1 MFQIVFITKNKVR
14 LTRWHMEACTG
25 GLLCTI
31 AQHVESMSRNFH
43 SDVVTVQVSAVN
55 PAKAPRPPRALR
67 ITNLCGRIRH
77 SYSLQFYNAGV
88 EPMVIKTHNAFGLF
102 ETLLSVHGNLQTAQN
117 RNNTLFRA
125 GRSSSGL
132 LLIIEHAF
140 DPNCVHE
147 VNMHML
153 VANVRLAHPV
163 NINCQYLDARI
174 LDAPEW
180 TGAMVV
186 MGEEQS
192 YMKSFKLSRVCL
204 AWQETLLGVGR
215 ADSQLAILLNV
226 SKSGCIN
233 IFVTIGKETPLTLG
247 VEHTYMPML
256 DALVRFVDKYT

>member
-14 LTRWHMEACTG
+14 LTRWHMDCCTV

-31 AQHVESMSRNFH
+31 AQHVASMSCNFH
-43 SDVVTVQVSAVN
+43 SDVVSVHVSVVN
-55 PAKAPRPPRALR
+55 PAKAARPPRALR

-77 SYSLQFYNAGV
+77 SYSRQFYNYGV
-88 EPMVIKTHNAFGLF
+88 EPMVIKTRNAFGSF

-125 GRSSSGL
+125 GRSSSGI

-140 DPNCVHE
+140 DADCVQQ

-163 NINCQYLDARI
+163 TINCQYLDARI
-174 LDAPEW
+174 LDAPQW
-180 TGAMVV
+180 TGATVV

-192 YMKSFKLSRVCL
+192 YMKSFKLSSVCL
-204 AWQETLLGVGR
+204 AWQEALLGAGR
-215 ADSQLAILLNV
+215 ADSKLAILLNV
-226 SKSGCIN
+226 SKSGCVN

-256 DALVRFVDKYT
+256 DALVCFVDKYT